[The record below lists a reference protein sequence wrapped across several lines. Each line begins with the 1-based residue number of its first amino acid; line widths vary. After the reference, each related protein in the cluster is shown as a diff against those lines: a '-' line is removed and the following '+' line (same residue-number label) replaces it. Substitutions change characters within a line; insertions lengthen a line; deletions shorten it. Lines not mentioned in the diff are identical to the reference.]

1 MKRVSRKAQSN
12 SKFFGWL
19 TDGASFGAQA
29 GLVPFDDPTG
39 MAAGLLWGAS
49 LDQLLAAEKQRA
61 QRGKCRE

>member
-19 TDGASFGAQA
+19 ADGASFGAQA

-49 LDQLLAAEKQRA
+49 LDQLLTAEKQRA